1 MAKSDK
7 FYFENFAASTALS
20 QEAAVYLVNCLE
32 KYDSDNIEHM
42 LEEMHNIEH
51 RADIK
56 KHEMNAALAKA
67 FVTPVD
73 REDLDM
79 LSHQIDDITDEIEI
93 IEQVE
98 EIPQANPYWD
108 YIEMNLINVNFN
120 ELKQINSNTKGW
132 IQVNGTNINYPFVQA
147 NDNKYYLTHSFD
159 KSYNSAGWVF
169 LDYRN
174 NINEF
179 SKNTI
184 IYAHGRTDKT
194 MFGSLKNILKSS
206 WLNDTNNFVVKL
218 STEIENTL
226 WQVFSVYHI
235 PTTSDYIQVNFSSNK
250 EFNNWTTML
259 INRSSYNFNTSVNEN
274 DNVLTL
280 STCYNDNE
288 KVVLHAKLIKKETR

>member
-1 MAKSDK
+1 M
-7 FYFENFAASTALS
+7 
-20 QEAAVYLVNCLE
+20 
-32 KYDSDNIEHM
+32 
-42 LEEMHNIEH
+42 
-51 RADIK
+51 IK
-56 KHEMNAALAKA
+56 KIRRLKWKNIIA
-67 FVTPVD
+67 FSLIIIFLITLTISTID
-73 REDLDM
+73 IIKWKLD
-79 LSHQIDDITDEIEI
+79 SNKTDKQIKEIQEIIDIEEVIEEDITDEIEI

-108 YIEMNLINVNFN
+108 YIEMNLININFN
-120 ELKQINSNTKGW
+120 KLKQINSNTKGW

-174 NINEF
+174 NINEL

-206 WLNDTNNFVVKL
+206 WLNDTNNFVVKF

>member
-1 MAKSDK
+1 M
-7 FYFENFAASTALS
+7 
-20 QEAAVYLVNCLE
+20 
-32 KYDSDNIEHM
+32 
-42 LEEMHNIEH
+42 
-51 RADIK
+51 IK
-56 KHEMNAALAKA
+56 KIRRLKWKNIIA
-67 FVTPVD
+67 FSLIIIFLITLTISTMDIIKWKLDSNKTDKQIKEIQEIIEIEEVKE
-73 REDLDM
+73 ED
-79 LSHQIDDITDEIEI
+79 IIDEIEI
-93 IEQVE
+93 IEQTE
-98 EIPQANPYWD
+98 EIPQSNPYWD

-174 NINEF
+174 NINEL

-194 MFGSLKNILKSS
+194 MFGSLKNILKSG
-206 WLNDTNNFVVKL
+206 WLNDTNNYVVKL
-218 STEIENTL
+218 STETENTL

-235 PTTSDYIQVNFSSNK
+235 PTTSDYIKVNFNSNEDFK
-250 EFNNWTTML
+250 AWASML
-259 INRSSYNFNTSVNEN
+259 MDRSAHDFNTTINEN

-280 STCYNDNE
+280 STCYTDNE